1 MNEND
6 FSRSFSLYWPEHIE
20 NMKEFKEISK
30 AADIEIKRLWRA
42 LKSVLDNRYLTS
54 MDAEECSEL
63 ETMLGIV
70 PLPDDTL
77 EDRVRRVK
85 GYFVSNLPYTQNKLI
100 EVLNVLCGGAE
111 NYVLLVEPG
120 RYTVHVGVK
129 LASVRLTDNV
139 REIVNNMVPANMVR
153 DVYVVFNRWSRFKS
167 ATWGSLKTETWAGL
181 HEDAKWQKGA
191 SR

>member
-20 NMKEFKEISK
+20 NMKEFKEINK
-30 AADIEIKRLWRA
+30 AADIEIKRLWGA

-54 MDAEECSEL
+54 MDADECSEL
-63 ETMLGIV
+63 ENMLGIV

-100 EVLNVLCGGAE
+100 EVLNVLGQKIMFCLWSLDSIR
-111 NYVLLVEPG
+111 YMLV
-120 RYTVHVGVK
+120 
-129 LASVRLTDNV
+129 
-139 REIVNNMVPANMVR
+139 
-153 DVYVVFNRWSRFKS
+153 
-167 ATWGSLKTETWAGL
+167 
-181 HEDAKWQKGA
+181 
-191 SR
+191 

>member
-6 FSRSFSLYWPEHIE
+6 FSRSFSLYWPEYIG

-30 AADIEIKRLWRA
+30 AADIEIKRLWGA

-167 ATWGSLKTETWAGL
+167 ATWGSLKTETWAGR

>member
-6 FSRSFSLYWPEHIE
+6 FSRSFSLYWPEYIG

-30 AADIEIKRLWRA
+30 AADIEIKRLWGA

-153 DVYVVFNRWSRFKS
+153 DVYVVFNR
-167 ATWGSLKTETWAGL
+167 
-181 HEDAKWQKGA
+181 
-191 SR
+191 

>member
-6 FSRSFSLYWPEHIE
+6 FSRSFSLYWPEHIG

-30 AADIEIKRLWRA
+30 AADIEIKRLWEA

-54 MDAEECSEL
+54 MDADECAEL

-100 EVLNVLCGGAE
+100 EVRGRELCFAGGAW
-111 NYVLLVEPG
+111 
-120 RYTVHVGVK
+120 TVYG
-129 LASVRLTDNV
+129 TC
-139 REIVNNMVPANMVR
+139 
-153 DVYVVFNRWSRFKS
+153 WC
-167 ATWGSLKTETWAGL
+167 KTGI
-181 HEDAKWQKGA
+181 GA
-191 SR
+191 AHRQCCGNS

>member
-6 FSRSFSLYWPEHIE
+6 FSRSFSLYWPEYIG

-30 AADIEIKRLWRA
+30 AADIEIKRLWGA

-111 NYVLLVEPG
+111 IMFCL
-120 RYTVHVGVK
+120 
-129 LASVRLTDNV
+129 
-139 REIVNNMVPANMVR
+139 
-153 DVYVVFNRWSRFKS
+153 
-167 ATWGSLKTETWAGL
+167 
-181 HEDAKWQKGA
+181 
-191 SR
+191 